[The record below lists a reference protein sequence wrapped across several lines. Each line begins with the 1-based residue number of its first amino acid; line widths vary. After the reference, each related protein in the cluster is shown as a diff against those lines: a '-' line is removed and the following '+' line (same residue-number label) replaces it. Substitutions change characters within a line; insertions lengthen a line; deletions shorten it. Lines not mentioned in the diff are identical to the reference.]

1 MSRKIE
7 QKIVI
12 EGENPEWT
20 LADFKKARPAHD
32 LPADIVRAFPK
43 TRGPQKLAKKVPIS
57 IRLSADVV
65 ERFKAAGPGWQARID
80 EALKKAVG
88 L

>member
-1 MSRKIE
+1 MSRKMTNRDAD
-7 QKIVI
+7 
-12 EGENPEWT
+12 NPIWT
-20 LADFKKARPAHD
+20 KRDFAKAMPASE
-32 LPADIVRAFPK
+32 LPAEIRQAFPRP
-43 TRGPQKLAKKVPIS
+43 RGPQAAPKKVPIS

-65 ERFKAAGPGWQARID
+65 ERFKATGPGWQTRID

>member
-1 MSRKIE
+1 MSRRTTKDDPDNPVWT
-7 QKIVI
+7 KRDFARAMPA
-12 EGENPEWT
+12 GE
-20 LADFKKARPAHD
+20 
-32 LPADIVRAFPK
+32 LPDEIRQAFPR
-43 TRGPQKLAKKVPIS
+43 TRGPQAAPRKVPVS

-65 ERFKAAGPGWQARID
+65 ERFKATGPGWQTRID